1 MEASIQLD
9 IISPEKTLVSEK
21 VGFVTMPGIA
31 GNFEVLKDHA
41 PLITALDAGVI
52 CYGLPGEEKKLAI
65 KSGFVEVRD
74 NYVTICVE
82 EAEE

>member
-21 VGFVTMPGIA
+21 TGFVIMPGIS
-31 GNFEVLKDHA
+31 GGFEVLKDHA
-41 PLITALDAGVI
+41 PLITALEAGVI
-52 CYGLPGEEKKLAI
+52 RYGLPGEEKELKI
-65 KSGFVEVRD
+65 RSGFVEVRD

-82 EAEE
+82 EAEG

>member
-1 MEASIQLD
+1 
-9 IISPEKTLVSEK
+9 
-21 VGFVTMPGIA
+21 MPGIA

-52 CYGLPGEEKKLAI
+52 RYGLPGEEKKLAI

-82 EAEE
+82 GAEE